1 MKREHKLKIIAFLI
15 AATLW
20 YLIVWGKPVERII
33 EVPLK
38 FKNSFGIEYFI
49 EANPSTV
56 SIKIVATRSQL
67 RNIDKDKILV
77 ELDLG
82 KYPPGIHQVRIPTEK
97 ILLPNNIK
105 VKEVSP
111 NFVTVII
118 KKISLKQVP
127 VKVNLKETSE
137 QKMKRLK
144 LLIKPSVVTIKGFWD
159 DLKEIEEIYTEEF
172 SPQELKKERILEVNL
187 HTPPKVLEV
196 YPDRVK
202 IIYLNP

>member
-1 MKREHKLKIIAFLI
+1 MKREHKLKVIAFLI
-15 AATLW
+15 SATLW
-20 YLIVWGKPVERII
+20 YLIVWGKPVEKTL

-38 FKNSFGIEYFI
+38 FKNTFSREYFT
-49 EANPSTV
+49 ETNPSTV
-56 SIKIVATRSQL
+56 TIKIVATRSQL
-67 RNIDKDKILV
+67 RNIDKDKIQV

-97 ILLPNNIK
+97 LPLPGNIK

-118 KKISLKQVP
+118 RKISQKQVP

-137 QKMKRLK
+137 QKMRKFK
-144 LLIKPSVVTIKGFWD
+144 LLIRPSVVTLKGFWD
-159 DLKEIEEIYTEEF
+159 DLKEIDQIYTEEF
-172 SPQELKKERILEVNL
+172 SPQELKKEKILEVNL
-187 HTPPKVLEV
+187 QIPPRVLEV